1 MDLTL
6 NPLFGLKS
14 EENRPQWICKHSEA
28 KITDYVNK
36 RFICIKCN
44 PKNGHVKICPQSMYL
59 YVLREQSLTKN
70 MLPDTTS

>member
-1 MDLTL
+1 MDLKL

-14 EENRPQWICKHSEA
+14 EENRPPWVCKHSEA

-36 RFICIKCN
+36 RYICMKCN
-44 PKNGHVKICPQSMYL
+44 PKNGRVKICPQSMYL
-59 YVLREQSLTKN
+59 SVLREQPLTKN